1 MSTPEP
7 FQPQEDAHEDRAR
20 VFKALGDPNRVRI
33 VGLLACE
40 GEKSATQ
47 IAEAMGLSLA
57 LVSHHIKVLADA
69 GVVHTRKEG
78 QTRYCRVDERVITGA
93 CEKLIG
99 GG

>member
-1 MSTPEP
+1 MSIPQP
-7 FQPQEDAHEDRAR
+7 LPPQEDAHGDAR
-20 VFKALGDPNRVRI
+20 IFKALGDANRVRI

-47 IAEAMGLSLA
+47 IADAMGLSLA

-99 GG
+99 GGG